1 MENLSS
7 AVPLVG
13 AAKNWRLREA
23 RRYLKSPLMCQA
35 GKTFAQAA
43 LKHLEACPEGAEAW
57 AC

>member
-1 MENLSS
+1 
-7 AVPLVG
+7 VPLVG

-23 RRYLKSPLMCQA
+23 RRSLKSPLMCQA